1 MLAGRPPV
9 WRQDD
14 SLLAAA
20 HARYLAERVGPSGYP
35 LRLAADVGK
44 RFGWDVD
51 ASTVDYAQTVL
62 DGWARDRSEKDVDA
76 VVPKVTYQEIKRPNR
91 PGRLHGKTGS

>member
-1 MLAGRPPV
+1 MTVLAGRPSV

-51 ASTVDYAQTVL
+51 VSTVDYAQTAL
-62 DGWARDRSEKDVDA
+62 DGWARDRSEKDVEA
-76 VVPKVTYQEIKRPNR
+76 VVPKVTYQEIRRPKRPKRR
-91 PGRLHGKTGS
+91 P